1 MGRAGRWLGAPK
13 TLAPDSRNG
22 KAGAVLT
29 EAEIGQFVA
38 DGFVAIRDAVPRHV
52 AAACVDVVWA
62 ELGALGVEREDRST
76 WTTPLVWIPCPE
88 GGPFVEAGTSPVLW
102 EAYDQLVGPDRW
114 PPRQG
119 VGGHIPVRFPAEADP
134 GYAGWHFDSGAPR
147 GDKTWGS
154 VHSPTRA
161 LLSLF
166 LFTDVGE
173 DDSPT
178 FLLRGSH
185 LDVASLLGG
194 AGDAGL
200 EWGSLESLLGPAAF
214 EREIV
219 AATGAAGDVYLCH
232 PFLVHR
238 ASWPHR
244 GRTARIIAQPSVW
257 LKEPY
262 ALVDPEAALP
272 VERAILRGLGHPL
285 STRTAE

>member
-1 MGRAGRWLGAPK
+1 
-13 TLAPDSRNG
+13 
-22 KAGAVLT
+22 VLT
-29 EAEIGQFVA
+29 EAEIGRFVA
-38 DGFVAIRDAVPRHV
+38 DGFVAIRHAVPRHV
-52 AAACVDVVWA
+52 IAACVDVVWA
-62 ELGALGVEREDRST
+62 ELGKLGVQRENRAT
-76 WTTPLVWIPCPE
+76 WTRPLVWIPCPE

-102 EAYDQLVGPDRW
+102 HAYDQLIGPDRW

-119 VGGHIPVRFPAEADP
+119 VGGHIPVRFPGEEDP
-134 GYAGWHFDSGAPR
+134 GYAGWHFDSATLR
-147 GDKTWGS
+147 EDKTWAS

-185 LDVASLLGG
+185 MDVTAVLGG
-194 AGDAGL
+194 AGDEGL
-200 EWGSLESLLGPAAF
+200 EWSSLDSLLPAAAF

-219 AATGAAGDVYLCH
+219 PATGTAGDVYLCH

-244 GRTARIIAQPSVW
+244 GRSPRIIAQPSVW

-262 ALVDPEAALP
+262 ALIDPMAALP
-272 VERAILRGLGHPL
+272 VEQAILRGLG
-285 STRTAE
+285 RAR